1 MHPPGFAVP
10 SVTTQ
15 QIEPKATFVYSWL
28 SKRNV
33 QLSFA
38 GNLIVALRVFRL
50 LLVLILV
57 LQSLIAVADVHQLH
71 QQTPMHQS
79 LTAGESINHIAIAA
93 SRSVDG
99 VGNGD
104 VTQDPSKTYDVQCSH
119 CCHCHGTMPILAG
132 HASHIPTLDS
142 ASPVPE
148 HFATISSWFSS
159 PDFRPPIV

>member
-10 SVTTQ
+10 SVATQ
-15 QIEPKATFVYSWL
+15 QIELKETFVYSWL

-38 GNLIVALRVFRL
+38 GNLIVAPRVFRL
-50 LLVLILV
+50 LLMLILV

-93 SRSVDG
+93 SESVDDA
-99 VGNGD
+99 GNGD
-104 VTQDPSKTYDVQCSH
+104 ITQDPSKTYDVQCSH
-119 CCHCHGTMPILAG
+119 CCHCHGTMPMAA
-132 HASHIPTLDS
+132 HASHFPTLDS

-148 HFATISSWFSS
+148 HFATVSSWLSS